1 MINKILNNYEEYKL
15 FMDLQ
20 GQTLPKLIPIIE
32 TDNMLP
38 PFSALDLHLPLPLK
52 APAFP
57 HGNAGTRHRSFSFL
71 PAISRTPSATL

>member
-20 GQTLPKLIPIIE
+20 GETLPKLIPIIE

-38 PFSALDLHLPLPLK
+38 TFAYV
-52 APAFP
+52 
-57 HGNAGTRHRSFSFL
+57 NADEITSEKS
-71 PAISRTPSATL
+71 